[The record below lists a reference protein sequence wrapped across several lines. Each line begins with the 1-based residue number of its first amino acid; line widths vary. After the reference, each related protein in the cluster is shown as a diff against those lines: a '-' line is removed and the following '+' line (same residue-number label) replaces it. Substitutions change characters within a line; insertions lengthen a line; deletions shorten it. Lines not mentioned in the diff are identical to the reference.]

1 MRPRISKFGVISRN
15 ALFEHFNKN
24 YVWILT
30 ATIKD
35 NVIIYHGEM
44 MFRENKCP
52 PEKIHIT
59 VSRAS
64 KNVISAES
72 ENHGRFNSIQ
82 EAIDYTRKGRS

>member
-1 MRPRISKFGVISRN
+1 MRPRISKFGTITRN
-15 ALFEHFNKN
+15 ALFEHFSKN
-24 YVWILT
+24 YVWMLT

-44 MFRENKCP
+44 MFRENKRP

-72 ENHGRFNSIQ
+72 ERHGKFLNVDELLKYI
-82 EAIDYTRKGRS
+82 KRSS

>member
-1 MRPRISKFGVISRN
+1 MRPRISKFGTITRN
-15 ALFEHFNKN
+15 VLFEHFNKN
-24 YVWILT
+24 YIWMLT

-44 MFRENKCP
+44 MFRENKRP

-72 ENHGRFNSIQ
+72 ERHGKFLNVD
-82 EAIDYTRKGRS
+82 ELLKYTKRSS